1 MKPSI
6 LIIEDEK
13 HMVVTLSTLL
23 GADYDV
29 AAALSGE
36 EGVKI
41 AKLTPVDVIL
51 LDLKL
56 PGMSG
61 IEVLKRVRSTEPA
74 PEVIVI
80 TAVREVKTAVEAMKL
95 GAFDY
100 IEKPFDSEEL
110 LMTISKA
117 LERQHLS
124 REVGGLRAEVASAYG
139 IDSLIGTSTSM
150 QEVLRFIERVRE
162 LDSNVLILGE
172 SGTGKEL
179 VARAI
184 HYTGQRKYSPF
195 VAINC
200 ACLPENMLESELFGH
215 ERGAFTGAEKRRRGK
230 IELAH
235 TGTLFLDEIGSMSL
249 AMQAKVLRVIELK
262 EFERLGG
269 ETTVRSDFRV
279 IAASN
284 INLEEAVKA
293 QKFREDLYY
302 RLNVASIHIAPLR
315 ERRSDIPL
323 LLNHFLECYYHK
335 TGRFSKGFTDEA
347 MNYLISYDWPGNVR
361 QLQNV
366 IEMALIME
374 DGIIASS
381 KYFPDAIVS
390 NNSSDEDV
398 YTVRAKR
405 TAPLGEAT
413 GVFESMLIRK
423 ALDKCSWDRQKAA
436 DLLNVHL
443 NTLKNKIAKYGIS
456 KPS

>member
-1 MKPSI
+1 MKPLV
-6 LIIEDEK
+6 LIIEDER

-23 GADYDV
+23 GDDYEV
-29 AAALSGE
+29 ATALSGE

-41 AKLTPVDVIL
+41 ANSTPVDIVL

-61 IEVLKRVRSTEPA
+61 IEVLKRVRSLEPA
-74 PEVIVI
+74 PDVVVI

-100 IEKPFDSEEL
+100 VEKPFDSEEL
-110 LMTISKA
+110 MMTISKA

-139 IDSLIGTSTSM
+139 VNSLIGTSTSM

-162 LDSNVLILGE
+162 IDCNVLILGE

-184 HYTGQRKYSPF
+184 HYTGKRKYSPF

-200 ACLPENMLESELFGH
+200 ACLPESMLESELFGH
-215 ERGAFTGAEKRRRGK
+215 EKGAFTGAEKRRRGK

-249 AMQAKVLRVIELK
+249 ATQAKVLRVIELK

-269 ETTVRSDFRV
+269 ENTVRSDFRV

-284 INLEEAVKA
+284 MNLEEAVKA

-315 ERRSDIPL
+315 DRCLDIPL
-323 LLNHFLECYYHK
+323 LVNHFLECLYHK
-335 TGRFSKGFTDEA
+335 TGRLSKGFTNEA

-374 DGIIASS
+374 DELIVSS
-381 KYFPDAIVS
+381 KYFPDTIVS
-390 NNSSDEDV
+390 SNSSDEDV
-398 YTVRAKR
+398 HTVGTKSSAS
-405 TAPLGEAT
+405 LGEAVDT
-413 GVFESMLIRK
+413 FESMLIRK

-436 DLLNVHL
+436 DFLNVHL
-443 NTLKNKIAKYGIS
+443 NTLKNKIVKYGIS